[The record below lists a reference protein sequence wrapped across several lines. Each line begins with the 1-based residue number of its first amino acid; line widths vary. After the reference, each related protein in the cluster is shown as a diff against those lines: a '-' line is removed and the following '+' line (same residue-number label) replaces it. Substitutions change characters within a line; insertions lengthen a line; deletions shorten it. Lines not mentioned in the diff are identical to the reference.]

1 MYNEDL
7 ISIRANNLFLSSKSN
22 NYTELS
28 RDLCG
33 LQAQFFNNVL
43 YSILIRCNN
52 SHENWDNH
60 LIKTW
65 TLRGTLHAIPFEDLP
80 LYLALYPDRSYFNR
94 YNFNSEFMHNTTE
107 KILIHIK
114 NGNTSRTELKEI
126 FKNEPEYKDH
136 LDMLF
141 SGWGGILKCLAEKG
155 DIVFN
160 KVSDSKF
167 RAISIDEALPQRQEA
182 LLELLKRYFKS
193 YGPATVNDAS
203 YFFGLTMKELNEIIE
218 KIDGL
223 SFAMLNNKKHYYFE
237 KASIPQKIEEPIFLT
252 GFDPILLGY
261 KDKSFIIDEEDIR
274 KIITLTGIIKP
285 AILFKGKIIATWG
298 IKNSAMII
306 YPFKS
311 LSKKL
316 KNEIAKAGMIHF
328 KNVINKIEFS
338 L

>member
-1 MYNEDL
+1 MCNEDL
-7 ISIRANNLFLSSKSN
+7 INIRASNLFLSSQSN

-52 SHENWDNH
+52 SPESWDNN

-65 TLRGTLHAIPFEDLP
+65 TLRGTLHAIPMEDLP
-80 LYLALYPDRSYFNR
+80 LYLSIYPDRSYFNR
-94 YNFNSEFMHNTTE
+94 YNFNNEFMHQTTE
-107 KILIHIK
+107 KILTHIK
-114 NGNTSRTELKEI
+114 NGHTSRTELKEL

-167 RAISIDEALPQRQEA
+167 KAIAIAEVLPQRQEA
-182 LLELLKRYFKS
+182 LLALLKRYFKS
-193 YGPATVNDAS
+193 YGPATINDAA
-203 YFFGLTMKELNEIIE
+203 YFFGLTIKELNEVAE

-223 SFAMLNNKKHYYFE
+223 SSALFNNKKHYYFE
-237 KASIPQKIEEPIFLT
+237 NKNTVSTMEEPIFLT
-252 GFDPILLGY
+252 GFDPMILGY
-261 KDKSFIIDEEDIR
+261 KDKSFVMNEEDRR

-285 AILFKGKIIATWG
+285 AILFKGKIIAVWS
-298 IKNSAMII
+298 IKNASIVI
-306 YPFKS
+306 SPFKP
-311 LSKKL
+311 LSKEL
-316 KNEIAKAGMIHF
+316 KSKITKYGMIKF
-328 KNVINKIEFS
+328 NTIINNVEFS
-338 L
+338 V